1 MLDVADT
8 ILVDE
13 LRKGHTTPVFDTV
26 GDIAAI
32 STQHFCHVS
41 NLKLAVSE
49 KLPPRRSAF
58 TVTPRGGEGAAPGGL
73 PLGGDDA
80 DGVVTFLRVA
90 RSDVSTPC
98 L

>member
-1 MLDVADT
+1 
-8 ILVDE
+8 
-13 LRKGHTTPVFDTV
+13 
-26 GDIAAI
+26 
-32 STQHFCHVS
+32 
-41 NLKLAVSE
+41 
-49 KLPPRRSAF
+49 
-58 TVTPRGGEGAAPGGL
+58 VTPRGGEGAAPGGL